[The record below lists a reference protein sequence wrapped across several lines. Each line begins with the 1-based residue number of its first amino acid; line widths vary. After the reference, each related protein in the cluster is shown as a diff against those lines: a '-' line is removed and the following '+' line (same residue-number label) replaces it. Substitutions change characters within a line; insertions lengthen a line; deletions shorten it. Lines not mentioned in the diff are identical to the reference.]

1 MLNYDDYQVILRSD
15 FVSFNERAFYELNPQ
30 ADFKPALHI
39 EAIATKL
46 EACRK
51 GLIRRLVINLPP
63 RHLKSHTA
71 SIAYVAWLLGHHPA
85 AQIICASY
93 GQDLADK
100 LARDCRTVMSSSWYQ
115 ELFPTRL
122 LGRGAV
128 SDFIT
133 TQQGGRMSTSVGGM
147 LTGRGADVII
157 IDDPLKPDE
166 ALSETQRTAVNDWYQ
181 NTLLS
186 RLNDKETGCIIII
199 MQRLHQDDLV
209 GHVTEREKWEVLSF
223 PAIAEEYT
231 VHTIESALG
240 NRLFARNPGDI
251 LHPQRESKETLAKIR
266 KNIGEYNFVSQYQQ
280 TPTPPGG
287 AMVKL
292 DWLRF
297 HEPHEKPERFLRIVQ
312 SWDTANKAG
321 ELNDYSVC
329 TTWGVDGKRRF
340 LLHVL
345 RKKMN
350 YPDLKRTVIELAKEY
365 NATNVL
371 IEDKASGIQLIQEL
385 ERELYST
392 VTAYKPPTGT
402 DKIMRLH
409 AQTDLFENG
418 LIYLPKDASWLQDY
432 ILELTGFPGT
442 RHDDQVDSTAQAL
455 DHMRI
460 PSALEIWAKLG
471 SQL

>member
-1 MLNYDDYQVILRSD
+1 MLKCDDYKVILRSD

-30 ADFKPALHI
+30 AGFKPAPHI

-71 SIAYVAWLLGHHPA
+71 SIAYVAWFLGHHPA

-100 LARDCRTVMSSSWYQ
+100 LARDCRTLMSSSWYQ
-115 ELFPTRL
+115 ELFATRL

-186 RLNDKETGCIIII
+186 RLTDKETGCIIII

-209 GHVTEREKWEVLSF
+209 GHVTEREKWEILSF
-223 PAIAEEYT
+223 PAIAEERT
-231 VHTIESALG
+231 VHTIESPLG
-240 NRLFARNPGDI
+240 NRLAVPHRSP
-251 LHPQRESKETLAKIR
+251 LHDPA
-266 KNIGEYNFVSQYQQ
+266 
-280 TPTPPGG
+280 
-287 AMVKL
+287 
-292 DWLRF
+292 
-297 HEPHEKPERFLRIVQ
+297 Q
-312 SWDTANKAG
+312 SRLPWSDQAQG
-321 ELNDYSVC
+321 RGPC
-329 TTWGVDGKRRF
+329 RR
-340 LLHVL
+340 
-345 RKKMN
+345 
-350 YPDLKRTVIELAKEY
+350 T
-365 NATNVL
+365 
-371 IEDKASGIQLIQEL
+371 
-385 ERELYST
+385 
-392 VTAYKPPTGT
+392 
-402 DKIMRLH
+402 
-409 AQTDLFENG
+409 
-418 LIYLPKDASWLQDY
+418 
-432 ILELTGFPGT
+432 
-442 RHDDQVDSTAQAL
+442 
-455 DHMRI
+455 
-460 PSALEIWAKLG
+460 
-471 SQL
+471 